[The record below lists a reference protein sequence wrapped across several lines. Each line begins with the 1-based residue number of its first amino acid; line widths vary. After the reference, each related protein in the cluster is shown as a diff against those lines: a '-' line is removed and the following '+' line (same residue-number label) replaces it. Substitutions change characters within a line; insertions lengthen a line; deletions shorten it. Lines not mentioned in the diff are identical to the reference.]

1 MNKVLLRS
9 RISELMRQC
18 DRNRACDG
26 AEKSFRGLNLYM
38 KVQTDTSDARYTASP
53 VSPVPRTHRS
63 LFDGF
68 LMVVL
73 LMFGNSRA
81 EGCDVKGTLSRGQSP
96 AAQIDSSGGE
106 EEQRIWRKATNTKAI
121 NSQTHQ
127 TGNKDVFS
135 HKHDE

>member
-1 MNKVLLRS
+1 
-9 RISELMRQC
+9 MRQC
-18 DRNRACDG
+18 AGNRACDG
-26 AEKSFRGLNLYM
+26 AEKFFQRAEPLYEG
-38 KVQTDTSDARYTASP
+38 TDDTSDARYTASL
-53 VSPVPRTHRS
+53 VLPVPRSHRS

-73 LMFGNSRA
+73 LMYGNSRA

-96 AAQIDSSGGE
+96 AAQIDSSGGK